1 MPSTFTS
8 SLRSLALVGGL
19 LALAG
24 CAHSVASWVAQTRVH
39 QGRLALARGDV
50 RGAEL
55 SYRLALKIDPRDETV
70 RAGYVAAAADLAHKQ
85 YTLGDLQGALGTIRQ
100 AERIEPKNLRLQAL
114 RAEIESASL
123 KQSIVSSNYPTYRS
137 AARRILEAYTQLD
150 IANKAILRNLHRFS
164 YTYDTADLTSAIK
177 ASYELE
183 LDVARNTNR
192 LIAYRQLVS
201 SGVPN
206 AAGSSSSNLGGAS
219 LLPLP

>member
-1 MPSTFTS
+1 LPSTLTS
-8 SLRSLALVGGL
+8 KVRPLAMGLAL
-19 LALAG
+19 LALYG
-24 CAHSVASWVAQTRVH
+24 CAGSVERWIARTRVH
-39 QGRLALARGDV
+39 QARIALSRGDV

-55 SYRLALKIDPRDETV
+55 SYRLALRVDPHDASV

-85 YTLGDLQGALGTIRQ
+85 FTLGDLTGALGTLRE
-100 AERIEPKNLRLQAL
+100 AEHADPHSLRLEAL
-114 RAEIESASL
+114 RASIESARL
-123 KQSIVSSNYPTYRS
+123 KESIVSSNYPTYRS

-150 IANKAILRNLHRFS
+150 IANRAILRNFHRFT

-206 AAGSSSSNLGGAS
+206 AAGAATTSPGTGS